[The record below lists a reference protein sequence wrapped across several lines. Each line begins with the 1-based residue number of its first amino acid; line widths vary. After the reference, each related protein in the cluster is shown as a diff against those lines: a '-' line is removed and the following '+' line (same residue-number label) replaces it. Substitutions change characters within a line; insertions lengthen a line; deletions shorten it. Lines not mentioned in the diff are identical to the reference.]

1 MTDFVHLHV
10 HTEYSLLDGVCR
22 IKGLAERLKELG
34 QTACAIT
41 DHGVMYGCIDFYRT
55 MKEAGIKPIL
65 GCETYVAPRTRFDKE
80 AKIDSSP
87 YHLILLCENNIGY
100 QNLVKLISDA
110 NINGFYNK
118 PRCDRE
124 SLKKYH
130 EGLICLSACLSGEVA
145 RRLLEDDYE
154 AAKKAALDYREIFGE
169 NNYFL
174 EIQDHGLSGQEKINP
189 MLYKLSRET
198 GIPLVA
204 TNDAHY
210 LTEDSSEIQ
219 RVLTAISTNTT
230 ISEKNPLNFNTKEL
244 YIKSGDQ
251 MAALFDR
258 EAVANTVKIAERC
271 SVEIEFGEIKLPKY
285 TIEGVEDNSEYFK
298 RAVWEGLKERYGAA
312 VPQNA
317 VERAKHELDIII
329 KMGYVDY
336 FLIVAD
342 FIAYARSKDIP
353 VGPGRGS
360 GVGSICAYAMKI
372 TGIDPLKY
380 NLLFERFLNPERVTM
395 PDFDVDFCYIRRQE
409 VIDYVSRKYGEDHVS
424 QIITFG
430 TMAAKAAIRDVGRAM
445 GMPYAKV
452 DSVAKMIP
460 FSLNPS
466 IERSL
471 KEEKDLAE
479 AVRKDPEIERLIN
492 TAVKLE
498 GMPRHA
504 SMHAAG
510 VVIAPKAV
518 TEYVPVQKS
527 DSYVVTQYPMGTL
540 EQLGLLKMD
549 FLGLRYLTVI
559 HDCEKLVCESVPD
572 FDINSIDQEDK
583 SVFSML
589 TAGQTAGVFQF
600 ESGGMTS
607 VLSRLKPTSI
617 EDMIAVISLYRP
629 GPMQSIPTY
638 IENRHNPNKIT
649 YKHPLLKEILEV
661 TYGCIVY
668 QEQVMQI
675 CRTVGG
681 YSFGRSDLVR
691 RAMAKKKH
699 EVMENERN
707 AFIYGT
713 QTNCGAVKNGV
724 SAEIANEIFDE
735 MSTFASY
742 AFNKSHAAAYAWLAY
757 QTAYLRCHY
766 YKEYMIA
773 LMTSVMDNAGKL
785 NEYVTD
791 LEKHGVKLLPPDVN
805 SSCSGFSIEGKEI
818 RYGLLAIKNLGKG
831 VIDAIVKG
839 REKGKYINLYDFCSR
854 LSDSDLNKRSVEA
867 LIKSGALDSLG
878 HNRRT
883 MFVNYESIMSGL
895 SAHKNRNI
903 DGQIDMFNLGESVK
917 TASSADY
924 EMEEKQEFSHSQ
936 LLQMEKESAGF
947 YITGHPL
954 DPYEGLIKKLGC
966 KNIFTIINSAKD
978 NLNGF
983 KQGQKQPLVAMLAS
997 KRPHQQKNGKAM
1009 CFAEFEDK
1017 SGIIEAVIFNDVYE
1031 KVSHS
1036 LIEGKIFKITA
1047 SISSDTLREEENPKL
1062 IVNSIEAARE
1072 PAETE
1077 KTASPRDNRT
1087 LYIKLSSM
1095 ETDCLGEIYNILW
1108 KNQGEAKVKL
1118 CFEDTRKV
1126 TRPKGIEGVKIAK
1139 ELMKKLEEICGKG
1152 NIILK

>member
-1 MTDFVHLHV
+1 MASDNFVHLHV
-10 HTEYSLLDGVCR
+10 HTEYSLLDGACR
-22 IKGLAERLKELG
+22 IQRLVERLKELG

-41 DHGVMYGCIDFYRT
+41 DHGVMYGCIEFYRT
-55 MKEAGIKPIL
+55 LKEAGIKPII
-65 GCETYVAPRTRFDKE
+65 GCETYVAPRTRLNKE

-124 SLKKYH
+124 TLKKYH
-130 EGLICLSACLSGEVA
+130 EGLICLSACLSGEVS
-145 RRLLEDDYE
+145 RRLLADDYE
-154 AAKKAALDYREIFGE
+154 AAKKVALDYREIFGE

-198 GIPLVA
+198 GIPIVA

-210 LTEDSSEIQ
+210 LNEESWEIQ

-230 ISEKNPLNFNTKEL
+230 INDKNPLNFNTREL
-244 YIKSGDQ
+244 YIKSGEQ
-251 MAALFDR
+251 MAALFSE
-258 EAVANTVKIAERC
+258 EAVANTARIAERC
-271 SVEIEFGEIKLPKY
+271 NVEIEFGKIKLPQY
-285 TIEGVEDNSEYFK
+285 TAQGVTDNTEYFK
-298 RAVWEGLKERYGAA
+298 RSVWAGLKERYGAS
-312 VPQNA
+312 VPQN
-317 VERAKHELDIII
+317 VVDRAKYELDIII

-360 GVGSICAYAMKI
+360 GVGSICAYALKI
-372 TGIDPLKY
+372 TNVDPLKY

-409 VIDYVSRKYGEDHVS
+409 VIDYVSRKYGADHVS

-471 KEEKDLAE
+471 EEEKELSE
-479 AVRKDPEIERLIN
+479 AVKKDSEIEKLIN
-492 TAVKLE
+492 TAIKLE

-527 DSYVVTQYPMGTL
+527 DNYIVTQYPMGTL

-559 HDCEKLVCESVPD
+559 HDCEKLVRKNNPD
-572 FDINSIDQEDK
+572 FDINSINGEDK
-583 SVFSML
+583 SVFAML
-589 TAGQTAGVFQF
+589 AAGQTAGVFQF
-600 ESGGMTS
+600 ESSGMTS

-629 GPMQSIPTY
+629 GPMQSISTY
-638 IENRHNPNKIT
+638 IENRHHPEKIT
-649 YKHPLLKEILEV
+649 YKHPLLKDILEV

-675 CRTVGG
+675 CRAVGG
-681 YSFGRSDLVR
+681 YSYGRSDLVR
-691 RAMAKKKH
+691 RAMAKKKK

-713 QTNCGAVKNGV
+713 DTNCGAVKNGV
-724 SAEIANEIFDE
+724 SAEIANDIFDE
-735 MSTFASY
+735 MSSFASY
-742 AFNKSHAAAYAWLAY
+742 AFNKSHATAYAWLAY

-773 LMTSVMDNAGKL
+773 LMTSVMGNVGKL
-785 NEYVTD
+785 NEYISD
-791 LEKHGVKLLPPDVN
+791 LDKHGVKILPPDVN
-805 SSCSGFSIEGKEI
+805 SSVIGFSVEDKSI
-818 RYGLLAIKNLGKG
+818 RYGLLPIKNLGKG
-831 VIDAIVKG
+831 IIDAIVKE
-839 REKGKYINLYDFCSR
+839 REKGRYTSLYDFCSR
-854 LSDSDLNKRSVEA
+854 LNDYDLNKRAVEA

-883 MFVNYESIMSGL
+883 MFMNYENIMSGL

-903 DGQIDMFNLGESVK
+903 DGQIDMFNLDKAVTQKSED
-917 TASSADY
+917 DY
-924 EMEEKQEFSHSQ
+924 KMEEKQEFSHIQ

-947 YITGHPL
+947 YITGHPI
-954 DPYEGLIKKLGC
+954 DPYEGLIKSLGC
-966 KNIFTIINSAKD
+966 KNILTIINSAKE

-983 KQGQKQPLVAMLAS
+983 KQGQKQPLVAMLVS
-997 KRPHQQKNGKAM
+997 KRPHQQKNGKSM

-1017 SGIIEAVIFNDVYE
+1017 SGIIEAVIFNDIYE
-1031 KVSHS
+1031 KVSHI
-1036 LIEGKIFKITA
+1036 LTEGKIYKILA
-1047 SISSDTLREEENPKL
+1047 SISSDTFRDEENPKL
-1062 IVNSIEAARE
+1062 IVNSIEEAKEQEQRE
-1072 PAETE
+1072 D
-1077 KTASPRDNRT
+1077 KT

-1095 ETDCLGEIYNILW
+1095 ETDCLKEVYKHLW
-1108 KNQGEAKVKL
+1108 KNQGSTKVKL
-1118 CFEDTRKV
+1118 CFEDTKKV

-1139 ELMKKLEEICGKG
+1139 ELMQKLEEICGKG